1 MSEHVLAA
9 YRLGPDLY
17 RLGQYT
23 PVSIRDQIV
32 RAHYLVHALW
42 DEGLIDEDSS
52 LGIVGAGAAG
62 TTAAI
67 VAADLGLTS
76 ILLVEKDRN
85 AVSLQGKAKSRW
97 LDPVQY
103 DWPARHWTEG
113 RWPIHDDGFTLT
125 AQDFAFPAIS
135 AGAAPFIASF
145 LQSQLARHLGA
156 AVTPAFDS
164 TVQRVP
170 RDKAGGRRVEY
181 MDAAGV
187 QQKPRVALVILTVG
201 FGSERSS
208 LRDDTVPGTPGTF
221 SGLQFWDDDKFE
233 QANFGMTSVPNGV
246 LVSGSG
252 DGALQDFVRLATGK
266 RSVKA
271 VANPILNMLP
281 GAFVRKVADVWQWE
295 ELTMLQQLVAPLPI
309 DDCEVLRRIHVR
321 YARLVDEMFG
331 LPQGRHVED
340 YLQRITS
347 GRPIDK
353 LRLAVK
359 ADHFSGCYPLNRL
372 TALLI
377 ARFIESTS
385 GVHPVLYD
393 TGVRSTVAHGHACS
407 TGCWGQTHEVALAT
421 GATCDVKPDEVGSW
435 PDADCDF
442 KLFDGLVVRH
452 GIDPTVYLGTRK
464 LKRKLAPLATP
475 RHLP

>member
-1 MSEHVLAA
+1 MSGHVLAA
-9 YRLGPDLY
+9 YRLGPDLF

-42 DEGLIDEDSS
+42 DEGLIDEDTP

-67 VAADLGLTS
+67 VAADLGVKS
-76 ILLVEKDRN
+76 ILLVEKEKN
-85 AVSLQGKAKSRW
+85 ALSLQGKAKSRW

-103 DWPARHWTEG
+103 DWPARHWTEA
-113 RWPIHDDGFTLT
+113 RWPIHDDSAALT
-125 AQDFAFPAIS
+125 AQDFAFPTIF
-135 AGAAPFIASF
+135 AGPAPFIASF
-145 LQSQLARHLGA
+145 LQTQLARHLGG
-156 AVTPAFDS
+156 AVNPAFDS
-164 TVQRVP
+164 TVRRVP
-170 RDKAGGRRVEY
+170 RNGAGGRRVVY
-181 MDAAGV
+181 VDAAGV
-187 QQKPRVALVILTVG
+187 LQMPSVALAILTVG

-208 LRDDTVPGTPGTF
+208 LRDDTVPGIPGTF

-233 QANFGMTSVPNGV
+233 QANFGMTNVPNGV

-271 VANPILNMLP
+271 VAAPILNMLP
-281 GAFVRKVADVWQWE
+281 ATFVRKIADVWQWE

-309 DDCEVLRRIHVR
+309 DDCEVLRRIHAR
-321 YARLVDEMFG
+321 YASLVDEIFQ
-331 LPQGRHVED
+331 LPQRQRVADH
-340 YLQRITS
+340 LQLITA

-359 ADHFSGCYPLNRL
+359 ANHFSGCYPLNRL
-372 TALLI
+372 TALLV
-377 ARFIESTS
+377 AQFIETTT
-385 GVHPVLYD
+385 GAHPVLYD
-393 TGVRSTVAHGHACS
+393 TGVRSTVAYGHACS
-407 TGCWGQTHEVALAT
+407 AGCWGQPHEVALAKN
-421 GATCDVKPDEVGSW
+421 AACHVKPDDVGAW

-442 KLFDGLVVRH
+442 KLFDGLVIRH
-452 GIDPTVYLGTRK
+452 GIDPTVYLGKGK